1 MTNLTYERTNK
12 MIFAV
17 RLGVKAAKSK
27 TARKLAKKAA
37 KKIAE
42 NVEVTVVN
50 RGLDVEVAGRK
61 FRVDRSTLTRGSDES
76 AAIAP
81 VVDRFGDPTW

>member
-1 MTNLTYERTNK
+1 

-17 RLGVKAAKSK
+17 KLGVKAAKSK

-42 NVEVTVVN
+42 NVEVTVAN
-50 RGLDVEVAGRK
+50 RGLDVDVAGRK
-61 FRVDRSTLTRGSDES
+61 FRVDSATFARRNAAPAETES
-76 AAIAP
+76 P
-81 VVDRFGDPTW
+81 CVRFD